1 MTDTQTKELQAKNKQ
16 EVASPSEQTKA
27 GPVFTPAVD
36 IFETYREITLLAD
49 LPGVKADDL
58 SIDLRDDT
66 LTITGDTTPLSG
78 DEEQGVLSEFAMGRY
93 YRRFQIPEVI
103 NQEKIDAR
111 LQEGVL
117 RLILPKAQKV
127 LPRKIT
133 VKAN

>member
-1 MTDTQTKELQAKNKQ
+1 M
-16 EVASPSEQTKA
+16 ASPSEQTKP
-27 GPVFTPAVD
+27 GSVFTPAVD
-36 IFETYREITLLAD
+36 IFETDREMTLLAD

-58 SIDLRDDT
+58 NLDLRDDT
-66 LTITGDTTPLSG
+66 LTITGDATPLSG
-78 DEEQGVLSEFAMGRY
+78 DEEQAVLSEFAMGRS